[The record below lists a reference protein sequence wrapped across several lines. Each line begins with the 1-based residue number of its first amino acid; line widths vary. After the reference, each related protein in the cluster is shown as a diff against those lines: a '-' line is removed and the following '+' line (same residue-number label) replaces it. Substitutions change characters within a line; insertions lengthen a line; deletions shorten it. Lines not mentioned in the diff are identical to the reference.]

1 MKNLDRHSHL
11 WMMRTRRKERLKLL
25 QIQSSSQ
32 THWTSPARLGTFLAT
47 RRSDPVT
54 SAAALAGT
62 ADFSCKVG
70 GFLAL
75 ERTSSPPTAEG
86 PSAEQ
91 PEDSIELRNSCNG
104 DPGRHLPIHL
114 QAGSSTHD
122 ESNAE
127 NLYLDSYEITLPVGS
142 NRWTLRDIHIHH
154 FELFDEHRRFLFTII
169 VWLPELLR
177 ISEISERWYYTDVIV
192 IRGPDEVDEFSRR
205 IASITSVYPGE
216 IILWKHDDDHIH
228 LVHDCTYSSRRC
240 RCQFRVDP
248 FIATR
253 IKKCPRRRRA
263 ITAMSNLDW
272 FNILIYFYLQK
283 RPSRGQVWIRGTHKR
298 VPGEFEIVQWV
309 SFIEGSLSVLERE
322 NPRINDQLQQE
333 LTRDGSRKWP
343 HTKRKPISD
352 YQRCNPETTAKRY
365 FPY

>member
-1 MKNLDRHSHL
+1 M
-11 WMMRTRRKERLKLL
+11 
-25 QIQSSSQ
+25 SSES
-32 THWTSPARLGTFLAT
+32 
-47 RRSDPVT
+47 
-54 SAAALAGT
+54 T
-62 ADFSCKVG
+62 A
-70 GFLAL
+70 
-75 ERTSSPPTAEG
+75 RTSIVS
-86 PSAEQ
+86 
-91 PEDSIELRNSCNG
+91 DELSETSCNG

-169 VWLPELLR
+169 IWLPELLR
-177 ISEISERWYYTDVIV
+177 ISDISERWYYTDVIV

-228 LVHDCTYSSRRC
+228 LVHDFTYSSRRC

-272 FNILIYFYLQK
+272 FNILIYFFLQK

-343 HTKRKPISD
+343 HTKCKPISD
-352 YQRCNPETTAKRY
+352 YQRCNPETTAKKVLSILMSYNCIPPENLVNVIPSAHPY
-365 FPY
+365 FINLIDPKFKRFFGMGLEL